1 MHQRTRPL
9 SVVAAVAVALAL
21 SACSGDS
28 DQDQAPAAAP
38 TGSAASGGAQDL
50 RGVCPDTV
58 VVQKD
63 WQPESE
69 HGTLY
74 NLVGP
79 GYKLDTQSKKLV
91 GPLVSAGVDTG
102 VKIEIRTGGPAV
114 GFQPVPAVM
123 YTDKSIHLGFV
134 ATDEAVQYSL
144 KQPMISV
151 MAPMEVSPLAI
162 MWDKGTYPDFNNIA
176 DIGQTETKVLYSK
189 GLAFMDYLTG
199 SGILRTSQL
208 DGSYTG
214 APDVFIANRGKAALQ
229 GFITSEPY
237 IYEKEIKAWGK
248 PLDGQLINDTGY
260 PSYFDTIAVRSGDKD
275 QLAPCLKKLVPILQ
289 RSQADFMKSPEPA
302 IKIILDAVKK
312 YNTGWQYSEGLA
324 KFSVEQ
330 MAKLG
335 IVSNGA
341 DKTLGEFDTG
351 RVQKMINIT
360 KPIFASQRK
369 PVKDGLRP
377 DDIVTNEFIDRSIG
391 LASGS

>member
-1 MHQRTRPL
+1 MYQRTRPL
-9 SVVAAVAVALAL
+9 SVVAAAVIALAL

-28 DQDQAPAAAP
+28 DGGQPTAPAQAAQ
-38 TGSAASGGAQDL
+38 TGGSQDL
-50 RGVCPDTV
+50 RGVCPETIV
-58 VVQKD
+58 IQKD

-69 HGTLY
+69 HGALY
-74 NLVGP
+74 NLVGS
-79 GYKLDTQSKKLV
+79 GYKVDTDKKKV
-91 GPLVSAGVDTG
+91 TGPLVSAGIDTG

-123 YTDKSIHLGFV
+123 YTDKTIHLGYV

-151 MAPMEVSPLAI
+151 VAPLEISPLAI

-189 GLAFMDYLTG
+189 GLAYMDYLTG

-214 APDVFIANRGKAALQ
+214 APDLFIANRGKAALQ
-229 GFITSEPY
+229 GFLTSEPY

-248 PLDGQLINDTGY
+248 PLEGQLINDTGY
-260 PSYFDTIAVRSGDKD
+260 PSYFDTLAVRTGDKQ

-289 RSQADFMKSPEPA
+289 RSQVDFLKNPDPA
-302 IKIILDAVKK
+302 IKIILELVKK

-324 KFSVEQ
+324 KFSAEQ
-330 MAKLG
+330 LVKQG

-341 DKTLGEFDTG
+341 DKTLGNFTLS

-360 KPIFASQRK
+360 TPIYTAQRK
-369 PVKDGLRP
+369 QVKSGLRP
-377 DDIVTNEFIDRSIG
+377 EDIVTNEFIDPSIG
-391 LASGS
+391 LGTGGS

>member
-1 MHQRTRPL
+1 MIRRRRL
-9 SVVAAVAVALAL
+9 AAVAAVLAVVLLAACTNDSNDN
-21 SACSGDS
+21 SATPASQAATGD
-28 DQDQAPAAAP
+28 P
-38 TGSAASGGAQDL
+38 TNL
-50 RGVCPDTV
+50 KGVCPDPIV
-58 VVQKD
+58 FQKD

-69 HGTLY
+69 HGFLY
-74 NLVGP
+74 NLVGK
-79 GYKLDTQSKKLV
+79 GYQVDTDKKKV
-91 GPLVSAGVDTG
+91 IGPLVAQGKDTG

-114 GFQPVPAVM
+114 GFQPVPALM
-123 YTDKSIHLGFV
+123 YTDKSIDLGFV
-134 ATDEAVQYSL
+134 ATDEAVQYSAE
-144 KQPMISV
+144 QPTTAV
-151 MAPMEVSPLAI
+151 MAQLDISPLAI
-162 MWDKGTYPDFNNIA
+162 LWDKGTYPEFNNIA
-176 DIGQTETKVLYSK
+176 DVGQTSTKVLYTK
-189 GLAFMDYLTG
+189 GLTYMDYLVG
-199 SGILRTSQL
+199 SGLLRSSQL

-214 APDVFIANRGKAALQ
+214 APDLFIANRGKAALQ

-237 IYEKEIKAWGK
+237 LYEKEIKAWGK
-248 PLDGQLINDTGY
+248 PLEGQLVNDTGY
-260 PSYFDTIAVRSGDKD
+260 PSYFASLSVRSGEKE

-289 RSQADFMKSPEPA
+289 RSQADFMKSPDPA